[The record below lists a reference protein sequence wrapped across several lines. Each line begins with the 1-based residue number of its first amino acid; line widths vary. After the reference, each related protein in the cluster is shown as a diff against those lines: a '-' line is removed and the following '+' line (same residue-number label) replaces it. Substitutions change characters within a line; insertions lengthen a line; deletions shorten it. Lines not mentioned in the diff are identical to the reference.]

1 MLPEPEQ
8 YPSALEDLRHLFDEL
23 TRIRGDV
30 AEKIIAISSK
40 EGIPNVRE
48 TIMVSAI
55 TAGTAGIPEPEVPG
69 VGHLLAMSPTR
80 AELVSLLQHLT
91 AMNQQTMAMR
101 GEPTVQDDRDI
112 LHEREVEFVV
122 TRNETVVL
130 RAIEIVDELSRYF
143 PTR

>member
-40 EGIPNVRE
+40 EGIPSGRE

-55 TAGTAGIPEPEVPG
+55 TVGTAGIPEPEVTG

-80 AELVSLLQHLT
+80 AELTSLLEHVS

-101 GEPTVQDDRDI
+101 GEPKNQDDRDI
-112 LHEREVEFVV
+112 LHEREVELVV
-122 TRNETVVL
+122 TRNETVVR
-130 RAIEIVDELSRYF
+130 RAIEIVDEVSRYF
-143 PTR
+143 PTH